1 MVVLTAISL
10 LGRRWLHKENYSF
23 KEQMKLSSSSR
34 TEDVLASSPS
44 EYWLLGFKD
53 RKLEEEYL
61 NDLADVSEGRLFL
74 GYGMCA
80 FYVFATDVL
89 PMIFFIIL
97 DKDPINSEWD
107 AQVLGDADL
116 FAIYVT
122 AFVAFIG
129 GLISR

>member
-34 TEDVLASSPS
+34 TEDVLASTPS

-53 RKLEEEYL
+53 RNLEEEYL
-61 NDLADVSEGRLFL
+61 NDLADVSKERLFL
-74 GYGMCA
+74 GYGMCT
-80 FYVFATDVL
+80 FFVFAAQ
-89 PMIFFIIL
+89 MFSFIFRFSFVDDFHNDGEKENYIEALALYGTVFVVFI
-97 DKDPINSEWD
+97 
-107 AQVLGDADL
+107 A
-116 FAIYVT
+116 
-122 AFVAFIG
+122 